1 MNIPLERIEGRKFC
15 VVFVKTVDEA
25 RGKVQLQCMRGR
37 ASVDR
42 GKVSVIDESGC
53 TFTVPGTAVQN
64 ILPSDGTA
72 LLKDAEY
79 FCFVK
84 VDPSIQLVTKNDD
97 DLLIHEIDDDDD
109 CDCGHEHHHD
119 GCGCGHEHHHHHHD
133 GECGCKNK

>member
-15 VVFVKTVDEA
+15 VVFVKTIDEA

-97 DLLIHEIDDDDD
+97 DLLIHEIDGDDD

-119 GCGCGHEHHHHHHD
+119 GCGCGHEHHHHD
-133 GECGCKNK
+133 GECGCKNKK

>member
-15 VVFVKTVDEA
+15 VVFVKTVDEVH
-25 RGKVQLQCMRGR
+25 GKVQLQCMRGR

-42 GKVSVIDESGC
+42 GKVSIIDESGC
-53 TFTVPGTAVQN
+53 TFTVPGTAVKN

-72 LLKDAEY
+72 LLKDAEF

-97 DLLIHEIDDDDD
+97 DLLIHDIDDDDE
-109 CDCGHEHHHD
+109 CDCGHEHHHHGECDCGHDHPDHHHD
-119 GCGCGHEHHHHHHD
+119 GCGCKE
-133 GECGCKNK
+133 K